1 MRRDVFI
8 DHESYWDDE
17 VSIRNMCMQTYM
29 SRSYSYLVS
38 VVSGPFKWAGS
49 PKELRGQDR
58 AAMFAR
64 SLILD
69 PNNDRWAVNSNF
81 DQAWTEHESVL
92 PESRGL
98 EWQCVSD
105 YAVSHQRPRD
115 LERMY
120 QALTGKTVN
129 KGMRASMKGIHPEM
143 EFNFMAAGRKEY
155 NLHDGEVAQEN
166 KCCLDRLGPMSET
179 ERKIAAH
186 TRLLGRRGI
195 PCDEAFIEK
204 CRQALHWI
212 KFEAQKQVP
221 WAKLETVMSVQAFN
235 TWSCQQGIAPPSN
248 LRKADA
254 DFTSWMAAN
263 PKLAPVLKARQRWEL
278 ANRKLSHID
287 KFMARV
293 VDGIYYPDLLY
304 CGAPHTRRWSAKGSS
319 DGREDAS
326 DTHSAFNIQ
335 NMDRSPLFGDIL
347 PDFFSPNPPFFP
359 RGHPKAG
366 QPMPGIFF
374 RNFLVPPPGKVFGI
388 LDFSQIEPRC
398 LNWLAGNEKFLELIR
413 QGYALYEAFARSV
426 GMWNEPGALKDGPV
440 EYYTL
445 IKNIVIGAGYGM
457 SGKKFARYAKI
468 PEERAIEEIIKF
480 RKAAPMIPKFWYS
493 THDTIEQSYSMGEP
507 LEIVMPNGEV
517 MRRFGIERYERE
529 DPLTGQRRYAYR
541 ANKVLG
547 AQETIGDIYGAK
559 VVENITQRMARDLLG
574 EAVVRLE
581 YDYNLPV
588 LFHAHDEV
596 IVLLD
601 AANAETELAAA
612 KEAMTTV
619 PAWATGLPIQCSG
632 TIETCYTKK

>member
-1 MRRDVFI
+1 MIRDVFI
-8 DHESYWDDE
+8 DHESYWDEDI
-17 VSIRNMCMQTYM
+17 SIRNMCMKAYM

-38 VVSGPFKWAGS
+38 VVSGPYKWAGT
-49 PKELRGQDR
+49 PTELRRND
-58 AAMFAR
+58 FAR
-64 SLILD
+64 NLILD
-69 PNNDRWAVNSNF
+69 PKNNRWAVNSNF
-81 DQAWTEHESVL
+81 DQSWTEHESVL

-105 YAVSHQRPRD
+105 YSVSLQRPRD

-120 QALTGKTVN
+120 QALTGKLVS
-129 KGMRASMKGIHPEM
+129 KGMRSSMKGIHPDM
-143 EFNFMAAGRKEY
+143 EFSFMAAGRKEY
-155 NLHDGEVAQEN
+155 NLHDGVVAQEN
-166 KCCLDRLGPMSET
+166 KYALDRLGGMSES
-179 ERKIAAH
+179 ERKIAAQ
-186 TRLLGRRGI
+186 TRLICRRGI

-212 KFEAQKQVP
+212 KFEAQKQIP
-221 WAKLETVMSVQAFN
+221 WAKLEPVLAPQSFHK
-235 TWSCQQGIAPPSN
+235 WSCQQGVAPPSN

-254 DFTSWMAAN
+254 DFTSWMEAN

-278 ANRKLSHID
+278 ANRKLSHIE

-304 CGAPHTRRWSAKGSS
+304 CGAPHTRRFSAKGSS
-319 DGREDAS
+319 DGKEDAS

-335 NMDRSPLFGDIL
+335 NMDKMPLFGDLL
-347 PDFFSPNPPFFP
+347 PDFFSPNPPLYP
-359 RGHPKAG
+359 KNHTKAG
-366 QPMPGIFF
+366 QKMPGIFF

-398 LNWLAGNEKFLELIR
+398 LNWLAGNDKFLDLIV

-426 GMWNEPGALKDGPV
+426 GMWNEPGKLSEGDIK
-440 EYYTL
+440 YYTL

-457 SGKKFARYAKI
+457 SGKKFATYAKI
-468 PEERAIEEIIKF
+468 PEEKAIEEITKF

-493 THDTIEQSYSMGEP
+493 VHDSIEQAYSCGEP
-507 LEIVMPNGEV
+507 LEIVMPNGET

-529 DPLTGQRRYAYR
+529 DVVTGKRRYAYR
-541 ANKVLG
+541 AAKVLG

-581 YDYNLPV
+581 YDCNIPV

-601 AANAETELAAA
+601 ADNAAEELATA
-612 KEAMTTV
+612 KKTMTMV
-619 PAWATGLPIQCSG
+619 PPWATGLPIQCSG
-632 TIETCYTKK
+632 TIESSYTKR